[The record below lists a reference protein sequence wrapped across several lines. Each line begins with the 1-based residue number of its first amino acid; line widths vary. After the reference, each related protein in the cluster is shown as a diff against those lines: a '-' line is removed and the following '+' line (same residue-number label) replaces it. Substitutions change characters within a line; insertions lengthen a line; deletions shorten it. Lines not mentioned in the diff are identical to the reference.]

1 MTLADAGTLAG
12 QRLHGETGLD
22 PDRAALLTARA
33 LDGCD
38 DGELFLEH
46 RCEETLVLA
55 DGRIT
60 DASFRTSLGFGLR
73 ALAGAAVGFVHGTVL
88 DHAVLARAADSLAAV
103 RQGYSGTMTL
113 PPSAPSQRLYAP
125 LDPTAAPGYRDKLAM
140 LAAIDS
146 RMRRDPRVVQVTATL
161 TGECQTVRILRA
173 AGIAVA
179 DVRPL
184 VRLTVV
190 VETCDGNRVESGRE
204 LAGGRYGYEPL
215 LRDEAWQR
223 VADTALRR
231 ALAKLEARPAPA
243 GEMPVVIGPGWTG
256 VLLHEAVGH
265 GLEGDFLRKR
275 TSVFTRLRGER
286 VAAPG
291 VTVVDDGTIADR
303 RGSLTVD
310 DEGTPTQRTVLID
323 NGILVGAMQDRLN
336 ARLTGTV
343 STGNGRRESARFAPM
358 PRMTNTIML
367 GGDTDPAEI
376 IAAAGSGVY
385 IAMMSGGTVEEST
398 GDFNF
403 TATEAYRIENGRLG
417 APLRDVMLIGKGH
430 EVLRRV
436 RLIGNDFAL
445 DGGAGTCGKAGG
457 MGGQS
462 VPIGVGQPTIL
473 LDSMLV
479 GGTG

>member
-1 MTLADAGTLAG
+1 MTQIDADAMAERL
-12 QRLHGETGLD
+12 LHGETGLD
-22 PDRAALLTARA
+22 PARAAALTARA
-33 LDGCD
+33 LEGCD

-46 RCEETLVLA
+46 RREESLVLA

-60 DASFRTSLGFGLR
+60 DCSFRTALGFGLR
-73 ALAGAAVGFVHGTVL
+73 GLAGEAVGFVHGTVL
-88 DHAVLARAADSLAAV
+88 DDSALARAAESLAAV
-103 RQGYSGTMTL
+103 RHGHCGIMTVS
-113 PPSAPSQRLYAP
+113 PPPPPRRLYAP
-125 LDPTAAPGYRDKLAM
+125 LDPTAAPEYRDRLAL

-146 RMRRDPRVVQVTATL
+146 HVRRDPRVAQVTATL

-173 AGIAVA
+173 DGFAVA

-184 VRLTVV
+184 VRLTVA
-190 VETCDGNRVESGRE
+190 VETRDGGRVESGRE
-204 LAGGRYGYEPL
+204 MSGGRYGYEPL
-215 LRDEAWQR
+215 LRDEAWR
-223 VADTALRR
+223 RIADTALRR
-231 ALAKLEARPAPA
+231 SLAKLAARPAPA
-243 GEMPVVIGPGWTG
+243 GEMPAVIGPGWTG
-256 VLLHEAVGH
+256 VLLHEAIGH
-265 GLEGDFLRKR
+265 GLEGDFIRKK

-291 VTVVDDGTIADR
+291 VTVVDDGTIAER

-310 DEGTPTQRTVLID
+310 DEGTPTQRTLLID
-323 NGILVGAMQDRLN
+323 DGILVGAMHDRLN

-343 STGNGRRESARFAPM
+343 PTGNGRRESARFAPM

-367 GGDTDPAEI
+367 GGGADPADV
-376 IAAAGSGVY
+376 IAAAGNGVY

-417 APLRDVMLIGKGH
+417 APLRDVILIGKGH

-445 DGGAGTCGKAGG
+445 DNGTGTCGKAGG

-473 LDSMLV
+473 LDGMLV